1 MTEDDFDRLQA
12 LLASRAGF
20 RLGRERI
27 HLAEHRLAPVA
38 RREGFDSV
46 DALLATLWVKPV
58 ASLGWAVI
66 EALLNPETWF
76 RRDRA
81 VFDTFSR
88 ELLPAIG
95 RVRPAGLVR
104 VWSAGCSS
112 GQEAYSLAMG
122 ALDGGANVEVL
133 ATDLSQRALDKARSG
148 IFSAFEI
155 QRGLSA
161 QTMLQWFE
169 PAEDAW
175 AARPQ
180 LRSAVRFA
188 RHNLLDAPTDEARFD
203 IIVCRNVLSEME
215 PTRRGAVVDN
225 LERRLVD
232 DGVLIL
238 GMDERIDGD
247 TVAFRPVNG
256 RRGLYVKA
264 PSALSR
270 AA

>member
-1 MTEDDFDRLQA
+1 MTQEDFDRLQG
-12 LLASRAGF
+12 LLASRAGL
-20 RLGRERI
+20 RLGRDRI

-46 DALLATLWVKPV
+46 DAMLSTLWVKPV

-66 EALLNPETWF
+66 EALLDPETWF
-76 RRDRA
+76 RRDRW
-81 VFDTFSR
+81 VFDTFAQ
-88 ELLPAIG
+88 ELVPAIARARPDG
-95 RVRPAGLVR
+95 RVQ

-112 GQEAYSLAMG
+112 GQEAYSLAMAG
-122 ALDGGANVEVL
+122 LEIGANIDVV

-161 QTMLQWFE
+161 QAMLRWFE

-175 AARPQ
+175 AARPS
-180 LRSAVRFA
+180 LKNAVRFA
-188 RHNLLDAPTDEARFD
+188 RHNLLDAPTDDARFD
-203 IIVCRNVLSEME
+203 IIVCRNVLAEME
-215 PTRRGAVVDN
+215 PGRRGQVVDN
-225 LERRLVD
+225 LERRLID
-232 DGVLIL
+232 DGVLVL
-238 GMDERIDGD
+238 GADERIDSD
-247 TVAFRPVNG
+247 SIAFRPVSG

>member
-1 MTEDDFDRLQA
+1 MTQDDFDRLQA
-12 LLASRAGF
+12 LLVSRAGF
-20 RLGRERI
+20 RLGRDRI

-76 RRDRA
+76 RRDRP
-81 VFDTFSR
+81 VFDTFAR

-95 RVRPAGLVR
+95 RVRPEGRVQ

-122 ALDGGANVEVL
+122 GLDAGANIDIV
-133 ATDLSQRALDKARSG
+133 ATDLSQRALDKARAG
-148 IFSAFEI
+148 VFSAFEV

-161 QTMLQWFE
+161 QTMLRWFE

-175 AARPQ
+175 AVRPE
-180 LRSAVRFA
+180 LKNAVRFA
-188 RHNLLDAPTDEARFD
+188 RHNLLDAPTDDARFD
-203 IIVCRNVLSEME
+203 IIVCRNVLAEME
-215 PTRRGAVVDN
+215 TAKRGQVVDY

-232 DGVLIL
+232 DGVLVL
-238 GMDERIDGD
+238 GADERIDGD
-247 TVAFRPVNG
+247 TIAFRPVGG
-256 RRGLYVKA
+256 RSGLYVKA

>member
-1 MTEDDFDRLQA
+1 MTPEDFDRLQA
-12 LLASRAGF
+12 LMVSRAGF

-46 DALLATLWVKPV
+46 DDMLASLWAKPV
-58 ASLGWAVI
+58 ATLGWSVI

-81 VFDTFSR
+81 VFELFAR

-95 RVRPAGLVR
+95 RVRPEGLVR
-104 VWSAGCSS
+104 VWSAGASY

-122 ALDGGANVEVL
+122 ALDAGANVEIV
-133 ATDLSQRALDKARSG
+133 ATDLSQRSVERGRTG
-148 IFSAFEI
+148 IYSAFEI

-161 QTMLQWFE
+161 ATMLRWFDQVE
-169 PAEDAW
+169 DGWSAKAE
-175 AARPQ
+175 
-180 LRSAVRFA
+180 LRNTVRFA
-188 RHNLLDAPTDEARFD
+188 RHNLLDMPADAAQFD
-203 IIVCRNVLSEME
+203 VILCRNVLSEMDAAK
-215 PTRRGAVVDN
+215 RGQVVDG
-225 LERRLVD
+225 LEKRLVD

-238 GMDERIDGD
+238 GVDERIEAD
-247 TVAFRPVNG
+247 TVAFRPVTG
-256 RRGLYVKA
+256 RKGLFVKA

>member
-1 MTEDDFDRLQA
+1 MTQDDFDRLQA

-20 RLGRERI
+20 RLGRDRI

-46 DALLATLWVKPV
+46 DAMLAALWAKPV
-58 ASLGWAVI
+58 ATLGWAVI
-66 EALLNPETWF
+66 ESLLNPETWF

-81 VFDTFSR
+81 MFDAFAR

-95 RVRPAGLVR
+95 RVRPEGR
-104 VWSAGCSS
+104 IQIWSAGCST

-122 ALDGGANVEVL
+122 ALAAGANATIV
-133 ATDLSQRALDKARSG
+133 ATDLSQRSIDKARSG
-148 IFSAFEI
+148 LFSAFEI

-161 QTMLQWFE
+161 RAMLDWFE

-175 AARPQ
+175 VAKPR
-180 LRSAVRFA
+180 LKDAVRFA
-188 RHNLLDAPTDEARFD
+188 RHNLLDPPTDGGRFD
-203 IIVCRNVLSEME
+203 IIVCRNVLGEME
-215 PTRRGAVVDN
+215 PDKRVQAVEN

-238 GMDERIDGD
+238 GADERIEAD
-247 TVAFRPVNG
+247 TVAFRPVGG

-264 PSALSR
+264 PTVLSR

>member
-1 MTEDDFDRLQA
+1 MTQDDFDRLQA

-20 RLGRERI
+20 RLGRDRI

-46 DALLATLWVKPV
+46 DAMLAALWAKPV
-58 ASLGWAVI
+58 ATLGWAVI
-66 EALLNPETWF
+66 EAMLNPETWF

-81 VFDTFSR
+81 VFEAFNR

-95 RVRPAGLVR
+95 RVRPEGRVQ
-104 VWSAGCSS
+104 VWSAGCST

-122 ALDGGANVEVL
+122 ALAAGANATIV
-133 ATDLSQRALDKARSG
+133 ATDLSQRSIDKGRSG
-148 IFSAFEI
+148 LFSAFEI

-161 QTMLQWFE
+161 RAMLEWFE

-175 AARPQ
+175 SAKPR
-180 LRSAVRFA
+180 LKDAVRFA
-188 RHNLLDAPTDEARFD
+188 RHNLLDPPTDGGRFD
-203 IIVCRNVLSEME
+203 IIVCRNVVGEME
-215 PTRRGAVVDN
+215 PDKRVQVIEN
-225 LERRLVD
+225 LERRLID

-238 GMDERIDGD
+238 GADERIEAD
-247 TVAFRPVNG
+247 TVAFRPIAG
-256 RRGLYVKA
+256 RKGLYVKA
-264 PSALSR
+264 PTALSR